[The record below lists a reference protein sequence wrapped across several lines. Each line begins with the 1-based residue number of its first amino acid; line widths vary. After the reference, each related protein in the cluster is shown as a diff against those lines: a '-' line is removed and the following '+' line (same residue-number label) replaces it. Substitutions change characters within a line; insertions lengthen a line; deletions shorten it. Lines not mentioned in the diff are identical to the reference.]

1 MSKRVELHPASI
13 KHLKKGH
20 PWVTK
25 DRFSSN
31 FPQKDSFLWAK
42 TAEHGRAILIND
54 PSHQMIKARL
64 WSLIHQN
71 DSFNENIF
79 KRELKERLEKSYN
92 FRKSLNLD
100 RDNYF
105 LCFGEADQL
114 PGLFIQVLGTR
125 ALIQFYSDFWNRY
138 EKEVSDFVLNYFKKN
153 DIWLQKRNKNQQKE
167 FYCLNRK
174 NKDDEFH
181 ITEFGIKYK
190 IKLNKSYDIGLYT
203 DMAAIRNR
211 LKKNFENKRVLNL
224 YSYTGAYS
232 AFALKNGATDVTS
245 IDLSKK
251 YISWLEENLK
261 ENDLMSSH
269 ESIVSA
275 VLPALKKLKADNE
288 KFDLIICD
296 PPSSSSDGKKR
307 TKAIDSYR
315 ELIPLF
321 YDLLNS
327 RGEVYAFLNTHSIT
341 RNKFETKIKEYTKD
355 SPFSISGHLKLTEDC
370 PSLKGFPEGDY
381 LKGLKLLKK

>member
-1 MSKRVELHPASI
+1 
-13 KHLKKGH
+13 
-20 PWVTK
+20 
-25 DRFSSN
+25 
-31 FPQKDSFLWAK
+31 
-42 TAEHGRAILIND
+42 
-54 PSHQMIKARL
+54 
-64 WSLIHQN
+64 
-71 DSFNENIF
+71 
-79 KRELKERLEKSYN
+79 
-92 FRKSLNLD
+92 

-181 ITEFGIKYK
+181 ITEFGIRYK

-245 IDLSKK
+245 VDLSKK

-269 ESIVSA
+269 ESIVS
-275 VLPALKKLKADNE
+275 
-288 KFDLIICD
+288 
-296 PPSSSSDGKKR
+296 
-307 TKAIDSYR
+307 
-315 ELIPLF
+315 
-321 YDLLNS
+321 
-327 RGEVYAFLNTHSIT
+327 
-341 RNKFETKIKEYTKD
+341 
-355 SPFSISGHLKLTEDC
+355 
-370 PSLKGFPEGDY
+370 
-381 LKGLKLLKK
+381 